1 MIRTTRPPS
10 VHSIAAEQGDPLS
23 VIMRPPLVETSDDR
37 SARLQREAN
46 AKKISDSIDEA
57 IKQDRER
64 YKKSKEDVKLLL
76 LGQAESGKST
86 LQKQFQ
92 LIYNPTSLDQERLS
106 WRVVIQYNIVRPV
119 LRILEAL
126 DLYAEGD
133 SDEDMAEKMNLAYG
147 TPESRIAVSEKSE
160 KLGRST
166 DASASRETL
175 QPSPSPSMDQQ
186 LSALRLRLAP
196 LVQLESQLAN
206 RLGGVSVIGSGKG
219 SVMVRSG
226 WQSRTFGITFGK
238 TRERTS
244 SSRGRFSFSGQR
256 SALENGTSERKSS
269 ESDVSDA
276 EPEKDQLIEDVARV
290 LNACKDDVRELW
302 QHPAVKR
309 LRENR
314 KLRLEEWA
322 EYFMDNI
329 DRVSAPR
336 YIPTIDD
343 ILHARIQTMGVA
355 EHIFDVPLH
364 GRSVTWHLYD
374 VGGAR
379 GQRHTWVPYFDD
391 ATAII
396 FLAPV
401 SAFDQYLSEDPR
413 TNRIDDS
420 LQLFKQICSNPLL
433 KQAHLVLFLNKAD
446 VLAEKLARGIRV
458 KKYITSYGDR
468 PNEVDSVV
476 SYFKAHFTQVHTR
489 NNEGKRVLYTHLTS
503 VVDTK
508 AMQSIISNVRD
519 SIFRDYLKSAALV

>member
-1 MIRTTRPPS
+1 
-10 VHSIAAEQGDPLS
+10 
-23 VIMRPPLVETSDDR
+23 
-37 SARLQREAN
+37 
-46 AKKISDSIDEA
+46 
-57 IKQDRER
+57 
-64 YKKSKEDVKLLL
+64 
-76 LGQAESGKST
+76 
-86 LQKQFQ
+86 
-92 LIYNPTSLDQERLS
+92 
-106 WRVVIQYNIVRPV
+106 
-119 LRILEAL
+119 
-126 DLYAEGD
+126 
-133 SDEDMAEKMNLAYG
+133 MNLAYG

-322 EYFMDNI
+322 E
-329 DRVSAPR
+329 
-336 YIPTIDD
+336 
-343 ILHARIQTMGVA
+343 
-355 EHIFDVPLH
+355 
-364 GRSVTWHLYD
+364 
-374 VGGAR
+374 
-379 GQRHTWVPYFDD
+379 
-391 ATAII
+391 
-396 FLAPV
+396 
-401 SAFDQYLSEDPR
+401 
-413 TNRIDDS
+413 
-420 LQLFKQICSNPLL
+420 
-433 KQAHLVLFLNKAD
+433 
-446 VLAEKLARGIRV
+446 
-458 KKYITSYGDR
+458 
-468 PNEVDSVV
+468 
-476 SYFKAHFTQVHTR
+476 
-489 NNEGKRVLYTHLTS
+489 
-503 VVDTK
+503 
-508 AMQSIISNVRD
+508 
-519 SIFRDYLKSAALV
+519 

>member
-1 MIRTTRPPS
+1 MIRTSRPPS
-10 VHSIAAEQGDPLS
+10 LRSVATEPGDPFS
-23 VIMRPPLVETSDDR
+23 AIMRPPAAESSDDR

-64 YKKSKEDVKLLL
+64 MKKRKEDVKLLL

-92 LIYNPTSLDQERLS
+92 LIYNPASLDEERLS

-126 DLYAEGD
+126 DLFAEGD
-133 SDEDMAEKMNLAYG
+133 SDDD
-147 TPESRIAVSEKSE
+147 SRIAKSDSE
-160 KLGRST
+160 KLGGNT
-166 DASASRETL
+166 AASVSRETL

-186 LSALRLRLAP
+186 LSTLRLRLSP

-206 RLGGVSVIGSGKG
+206 RLGGVSVSGSGKG

-226 WQSRTFGITFGK
+226 WQARTFGITFGK
-238 TRERTS
+238 SRERTS
-244 SSRGRFSFSGQR
+244 SAKGRFSFTGQR
-256 SALENGTSERKSS
+256 SALENAAPERKSVDMDGS
-269 ESDVSDA
+269 EPP
-276 EPEKDQLIEDVARV
+276 EPEKDKLVEEVAMV
-290 LNACKDDVRELW
+290 LMSCKDDARELW

-329 DRVSAPR
+329 ARVSAPG

-355 EHIFDVPLH
+355 EHVFDVPLH
-364 GRSVTWHLYD
+364 GRNVTWHLYD

-420 LQLFKQICSNPLL
+420 LQLFKQICSNQLL

-446 VLAEKLARGIRV
+446 VLAEKLARGVKV

-468 PNEVDSVV
+468 PNEVDAVV

-503 VVDTK
+503 VVNTK
-508 AMQSIISNVRD
+508 AMQSIISDVRD

>member
-1 MIRTTRPPS
+1 MISTSRPPS
-10 VHSIAAEQGDPLS
+10 LRSVATEDPLS
-23 VIMRPPLVETSDDR
+23 AILRPPPAESSEDR
-37 SARLQREAN
+37 SVRLQREAN

-57 IKQDRER
+57 IRQDRER
-64 YKKSKEDVKLLL
+64 LKKRKEDVKLLL

-92 LIYNPTSLDQERLS
+92 LIYNPTSLHEERLS

-133 SDEDMAEKMNLAYG
+133 SDDDVAEKMNFAYG
-147 TPESRIAVSEKSE
+147 TLESRMAASDRSE
-160 KLGRST
+160 KLGRT
-166 DASASRETL
+166 ADASASRETL

-186 LSALRLRLAP
+186 LTALRLRLSP

-206 RLGGVSVIGSGKG
+206 RLGGVSVCGSGKG
-219 SVMVRSG
+219 SVMVRTG
-226 WQSRTFGITFGK
+226 WQARSFGIPFGK
-238 TRERTS
+238 SRERT
-244 SSRGRFSFSGQR
+244 SSRGRFSFTGQR
-256 SALENGTSERKSS
+256 SALENAATERKSIDTEASDHS
-269 ESDVSDA
+269 EL
-276 EPEKDQLIEDVARV
+276 EKDRLVEEVALV
-290 LNACKDDVRELW
+290 LNSCKGDVQELW
-302 QHPAVKR
+302 RHPAVKR

-329 DRVSAPR
+329 GRVSSPG
-336 YIPTIDD
+336 YVPTIDD

-364 GRSVTWHLYD
+364 GRNVTWHLYD

-446 VLAEKLARGIRV
+446 VLADKLTRGIRV

-468 PNEVDSVV
+468 PNDVDAVV